1 MKSNSWK
8 IATVALL
15 GVIFVFFGIY
25 FYLTPYLALRNIR
38 QAFIEKDA
46 ETVIAHIDFPV
57 FKENFKAELNAK
69 MVAEMAKNAD
79 KMKDNP
85 FASIGAGIGSMFATS
100 IVNNIVDTFVS
111 PPAIERMMK
120 GDFANSQ
127 QGLMQTADA
136 NPFKNGLVDEEK
148 LTIESGYKSFNEFAV
163 DTTDKTD
170 PTKGATLIFQR
181 RGILSWQLTMLC
193 LHN

>member
-8 IATVALL
+8 IATISLL
-15 GVIFVFFGIY
+15 AVIVVVFGIY

-69 MVAEMAKNAD
+69 MAAEMAKNAD

-85 FASIGAGIGSMFATS
+85 FASVGAGIGSVFAAT

-120 GDFANSQ
+120 GDFANPQ
-127 QGLMQTADA
+127 LGLMQPSEDV

-148 LTIESGYKSFNEFAV
+148 VTVESGYKSFSEFAV

-170 PTKGATLIFQR
+170 PTKGAIFIFQR
-181 RGILSWQLTMLC
+181 RGILSWQLINMKLK
-193 LHN
+193 